1 MAQALHPMT
10 DQIKTLLNE
19 RGLWHE
25 EFHHDAVTTSVEAAA
40 TRPGYSLHQGA
51 KALVMRCKP
60 RGKPKQFILC
70 VLPAD
75 MTLDNKQAKTALDAK
90 DLRFATDEEVAT
102 ITADILPGAIPPFGN
117 LFDLPVVMDLGFD
130 DVDTICFNAGDR
142 RFSIGMKLV
151 DYLAIVTPLRAQIA
165 KPPSPSC

>member
-1 MAQALHPMT
+1 MAQDLHPMT
-10 DQIKTLLNE
+10 DRIKALLDE

-60 RGKPKQFILC
+60 RGGAKRFVLC

-75 MTLDNKQAKTALDAK
+75 MALDNKQAKLALDAK
-90 DLRFATDEEVAT
+90 DIRFATSEEVAT
-102 ITADILPGAIPPFGN
+102 ITDNILPGAIPPFGN
-117 LFDLPVVMDLGFD
+117 LFDLSVVMDKGFD
-130 DVDTICFNAGDR
+130 DVDTICFNAGGR
-142 RFSIGMKLV
+142 RYSIGMKLA
-151 DYLAIVTPLRAQIA
+151 DYLAIVAPLRATIA
-165 KPPSPSC
+165 KAN